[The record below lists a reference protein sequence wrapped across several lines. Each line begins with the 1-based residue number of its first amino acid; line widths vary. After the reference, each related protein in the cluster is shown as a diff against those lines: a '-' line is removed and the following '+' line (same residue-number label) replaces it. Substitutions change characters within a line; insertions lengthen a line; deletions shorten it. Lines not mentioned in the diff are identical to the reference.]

1 MERQRRTGRFRL
13 EHWQKIRLIL
23 IVYDLIAVNL
33 AYGLALWLRFDCR
46 FSSIPKEY
54 LTLWERFIPIYSVF
68 CLVIFGPSGFLI
80 PAMVIIIIVMT
91 VMRKKIEAGG
101 EQDD

>member
-54 LTLWERFIPIYSVF
+54 LTLWERFIPIYSIFNGMIDRTPEWNVDDG
-68 CLVIFGPSGFLI
+68 CLY
-80 PAMVIIIIVMT
+80 
-91 VMRKKIEAGG
+91 IEGILEEKLPHFA
-101 EQDD
+101 